1 MTSVTQEHRPDLAT
15 RLEHQMDARS
25 VGFAAWLY
33 RRTRGRIARLYRR
46 RVLVLTT
53 TGRRTGTPRAVV
65 VQYFPDGDDLVVVAA
80 NSGMPDNP
88 AWYHNLRA
96 SPRARV
102 EIDGRS
108 MEVDAEQLT
117 EADAAAFWPR
127 VIEAAPD
134 YARFP
139 VRTDR
144 SIPLMRLRP
153 VDPTTADQPDEE
165 RPGIYRSVALRD
177 AVVDRYEQ
185 LTNAWPVELRE
196 LDVPTSGAM
205 VHVLDSGPV
214 DGPPVLLLHAA
225 SMSATSWAPNVGA
238 LARAGYRTFAV
249 DHPGEAN
256 RSVLTDPT
264 RFPRDDA
271 AVAALYAEVL
281 DALGVRR
288 CAVVGAS
295 AGAQRALR
303 LTLANPER
311 VSHLALVGPMGLTP
325 LRPGAIVRM
334 MLAAMRPTARRIRS
348 TARWALGT
356 NPAVVERFG
365 PWFELAVEAVAP
377 PPPVARPTA
386 TPTRELATV
395 TAPTLVVLGDDDPL
409 AGPPARAAARAAHLP
424 DVTIRVVPSGHLVN
438 IEQADEVNRLL
449 LDGWRDQR

>member
-1 MTSVTQEHRPDLAT
+1 MAGVTQEHEPDLRT
-15 RLEHQMDARS
+15 RVEHLLDARS

-33 RRTRGRIARLYRR
+33 RRTDGRIARLSRR

-53 TGRRTGTPRAVV
+53 TGRRTGMPRAVV

-80 NSGMPDNP
+80 NSGMPDHP
-88 AWYHNLRA
+88 AWFHNLRA

-102 EIDGRS
+102 DIDGRS
-108 MEVDAEQLT
+108 IDVDAEQLT
-117 EADAAAFWPR
+117 DAEAAAFWPR

-139 VRTDR
+139 SRTDR
-144 SIPLMRLRP
+144 SIPLMRLHP
-153 VDPTTADQPDEE
+153 VDATADPPDEE
-165 RPGIYRSVALRD
+165 RRGIYRSVALRD
-177 AVVDRYEQ
+177 AVIDRYEQ
-185 LTNAWPVELRE
+185 LTHAWPVELRE
-196 LDVPTSGAM
+196 IDVPTSGSM

-214 DGPPVLLLHAA
+214 DGSPVLLLHAA

-256 RSVLTDPT
+256 RSVLIDPT
-264 RFPRDDA
+264 RFPNDDA
-271 AVAALYAEVL
+271 EVAALYAEIL
-281 DALGVRR
+281 DALDIRR

-303 LTLANPER
+303 LTLAHPGR

-356 NPAVVERFG
+356 NPDVVERFG
-365 PWFELAVEAVAP
+365 PWFELAVKAVAP
-377 PPPVARPTA
+377 PPRVARPTA
-386 TPTRELATV
+386 TPARRLEMV

-409 AGPPARAAARAAHLP
+409 VGPPARAAARAAHLS
-424 DVTIRVVPSGHLVN
+424 DVMIRVVPSGHLVN

-449 LDGWRDQR
+449 LDGWSDRW